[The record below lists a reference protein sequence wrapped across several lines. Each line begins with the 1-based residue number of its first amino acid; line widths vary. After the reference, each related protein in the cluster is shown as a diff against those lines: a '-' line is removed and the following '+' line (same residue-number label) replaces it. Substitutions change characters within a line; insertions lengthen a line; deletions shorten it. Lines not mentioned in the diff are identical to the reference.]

1 MAVDNSTLMEHGARK
16 PRTGV
21 KSPRQKT
28 EASTILSV
36 FVALVAVGAT
46 LAPILYIITGGFRT
60 NQQLLEDPA
69 GLPDPW
75 VLEKYGQVLVSSDF
89 WSQVANSTWVA
100 AMTTLGVVLFATM
113 AAYPLAR
120 YQFRGRE
127 FVYVLFTL
135 GLMFPIGVAALPL
148 YILIRDLGL
157 IGSLWGVIIPQ
168 VAFQL
173 PLTVIIMRP
182 FIQALP
188 KELEEAA
195 AIDGMS
201 RVGFFWHMVLPLS
214 RPAMM
219 TVGVL
224 AFVTS
229 WNAFLL
235 PLLILQG
242 DPAGQTL
249 PMGVQAFQSR
259 YSSDTAAILAFT
271 SLAML
276 PALAFFAFMERR
288 LVDGLTGAVKG

>member
-1 MAVDNSTLMEHGARK
+1 MAVESEAKLSPKTPGTRMNPKAMAQRLEYSTL
-16 PRTGV
+16 V
-21 KSPRQKT
+21 S
-28 EASTILSV
+28 I
-36 FVALVAVGAT
+36 FVGLIAVAVT
-46 LAPILYIITGGFRT
+46 LAPIVYVVLGGFRT

-75 VLEKYGQVLVSSDF
+75 VLEKYLQVLTSPNF
-89 WSQVANSTWVA
+89 WSQVWNSTFVA
-100 AMTTLGVVLFATM
+100 AGTTIGVVILATM

-120 YQFRGRE
+120 YKFRGRE
-127 FVYVLFTL
+127 FMYVIFTL

-148 YILIRDLGL
+148 YILVRDLGL
-157 IGSLWGVIIPQ
+157 ISSLWGVIIPQ

-173 PLTVIIMRP
+173 PITVIIMRP

-188 KELEEAA
+188 KELEEAS
-195 AIDGMS
+195 AIDGIS
-201 RVGFFWHMVLPLS
+201 RIGFFWRIVVPLS

-229 WNAFLL
+229 WNAYLL
-235 PLLILQG
+235 PLLVLQG
-242 DPAGQTL
+242 DASGFTL
-249 PMGVQAFQSR
+249 PLGITAFQSR

-276 PALAFFAFMERR
+276 PALAFFTLMERR

>member
-1 MAVDNSTLMEHGARK
+1 MAVDNQTLTDRGAKR

-21 KSPRQKT
+21 QSPRQPMQR
-28 EASTILSV
+28 STVVSI
-36 FVALVAVGAT
+36 FVGLVAVAVT
-46 LAPILYIITGGFRT
+46 LAPITYVIMGGFRT
-60 NQQLLEDPA
+60 NRQLLEDPA

-75 VLEKYGQVLVSSDF
+75 VFEKYGQVLASPDF
-89 WSQVANSTWVA
+89 WSQVLNSTLVA
-100 AMTTLGVVLFATM
+100 AGTTIGVVIFATM

-120 YQFRGRE
+120 YKFRGRE
-127 FVYVLFTL
+127 FMYILFTL

-148 YILIRDLGL
+148 YILIRDLGM
-157 IGSLWGVIIPQ
+157 ISSLWGVIIPQ

-173 PLTVIIMRP
+173 PITVIIMRP
-182 FIQALP
+182 FVQALP
-188 KELEEAA
+188 VELEEAA
-195 AIDGMS
+195 AIDGIS
-201 RVGFFWHMVLPLS
+201 RIGFFWRIVVPLS

-229 WNAFLL
+229 WNAFLM

-242 DPAGQTL
+242 DPAGHTL
-249 PMGVQAFQSR
+249 PLGVQAFQSR

-276 PALAFFAFMERR
+276 PALAFFTLMERR
-288 LVDGLTGAVKG
+288 LVEGLTGAVKG